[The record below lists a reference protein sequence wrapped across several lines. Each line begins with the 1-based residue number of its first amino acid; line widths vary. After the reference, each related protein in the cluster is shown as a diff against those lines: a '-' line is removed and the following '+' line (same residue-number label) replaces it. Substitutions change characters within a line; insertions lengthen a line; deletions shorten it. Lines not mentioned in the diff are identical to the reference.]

1 MDALLGILFRRHNSG
16 SSGGVNDGWV
26 EGVYEYMLLA
36 KQVRELFQQIMP
48 LKPRRR
54 MHDGNIL
61 RLEAA

>member
-36 KQVRELFQQIMP
+36 K
-48 LKPRRR
+48 
-54 MHDGNIL
+54 
-61 RLEAA
+61 